1 MNTTG
6 LQLKSTSN
14 KQFQARTGSASVKKS
29 GGLRSQTLSV
39 LVDSYAGTSI
49 SNGIDFKSNPLS
61 DGFVLDGYFLGT
73 FEFDSLTG
81 HPGIRY

>member
-1 MNTTG
+1 M
-6 LQLKSTSN
+6 Q
-14 KQFQARTGSASVKKS
+14 QQARISLVTAKKP
-29 GGLRSQTLSV
+29 GVQTSQKLAIMY
-39 LVDSYAGTSI
+39 DNHPATSI
-49 SNGIDFKSNPLS
+49 RNAAGFKSNPFS